1 VSTTDE
7 LDVLLYAWLSEP
19 EARRAE
25 LRFNDYFQA
34 AFPAICRYV
43 RALRSDPATAQDIAQ
58 HALIK
63 LFNHLGTTRR
73 AADERMREA
82 ISALR
87 PLDFGAAH
95 VRGIDAW
102 RRQVRSFRDA
112 AIGFRV
118 TGEPQGT
125 RLAWQESR
133 NEINGRIPPLVRQ
146 GTHFIS
152 DVRTRV
158 EPRLADL
165 VSPESLIGSLPSSVA
180 EPQSSDEH
188 AVECDREGAID
199 QGVERFL
206 VRLLRYAQGR
216 DWAASD
222 TALGCAGVVGFLTHT
237 SAVRACL
244 PALAIPSNGLLYTIA
259 KRHFLDRLRARKS
272 QTARTV
278 HQLADGEPE
287 GVLETLEMLD
297 PQEANNCEEA
307 THEAESRTH
316 TARTESEVPQSEV
329 EGRYREF
336 LEFLR
341 APLTRAEGA
350 LAAAAAKGKAKAEQA
365 RVDSLRIKYE
375 RLMAVLA
382 ALREHPQPTE
392 EDIARRH
399 GLTRNQVKYV
409 IERIREEFNYFFP
422 ELARDAQGRRK
433 HQRAES

>member
-1 VSTTDE
+1 MSTTDE

-25 LRFNDYFQA
+25 LRFNDYFRA

-43 RALRSDPATAQDIAQ
+43 RALRIDPATAQDIAQ

-63 LFNHLGTTRR
+63 LFNHLGRTRR

-82 ISALR
+82 VSALR

-95 VRGIDAW
+95 VRDIDAW

-133 NEINGRIPPLVRQ
+133 NQINGRIPPLVRQ

-152 DVRTRV
+152 DVQTRV

-165 VSPESLIGSLPSSVA
+165 VSPESLSGSSPSGVD

-188 AVECDREGAID
+188 AVECDQEGAID
-199 QGVERFL
+199 HGVERFL

-216 DWAASD
+216 DWAVID
-222 TALGCAGVVGFLTHT
+222 TALGCAGAVGFLTHT

-244 PALAIPSNGLLYTIA
+244 SALAIPSNGLLYTIA
-259 KRHFLDRLRARKS
+259 KRHFLDRLRARKF
-272 QTARTV
+272 QTAQTV
-278 HQLADGEPE
+278 QQLADGERE
-287 GVLETLEMLD
+287 EVLDTLD
-297 PQEANNCEEA
+297 PQEANSRER
-307 THEAESRTH
+307 TTLEAEFCRH
-316 TARTESEVPQSEV
+316 TARAESEVPEIEV
-329 EGRYREF
+329 EARYREF

-341 APLTRAEGA
+341 APLTRAEGS

-392 EDIARRH
+392 EDIARRQ

-422 ELARDAQGRRK
+422 EFARDAQGRRK